1 LSTALIRTGHSRHG
15 GESAIDAAN
24 AVIERK
30 LWIAEK
36 LTLTKGS
43 NGSGLD
49 DQAAGSERI
58 GNPQL
63 IINDL
68 PVL

>member
-1 LSTALIRTGHSRHG
+1 MVPIAVGRRSTL
-15 GESAIDAAN
+15 
-24 AVIERK
+24 
-30 LWIAEK
+30 
-36 LTLTKGS
+36 
-43 NGSGLD
+43 GLN